1 VQLQCNSSVCKLM
14 STGPNPIPV
23 HSVPILLPKDL
34 FLMTFLNS
42 KIRNYFMTRDQGTTH
57 KLKPRLF
64 IKSYS
69 TPTLFFSAGVF
80 SWGFFLIVKY
90 YLFSDVVLY
99 SIPELIPIY
108 YSIPL
113 YFAFLSLTE
122 FTNSHQFLSYFSSYV
137 SPVCSSLF
145 WK

>member
-1 VQLQCNSSVCKLM
+1 MQLQCNSSVCKLM

-23 HSVPILLPKDL
+23 HSVLILLLKDL
-34 FLMTFLNS
+34 FLTTSLNS
-42 KIRNYFMTRDQGTTH
+42 KIHNYFMTRDQDIIH

-69 TPTLFFSAGVF
+69 TLTLFFSAGVF

-90 YLFSDVVLY
+90 YLFSNVVLY

-113 YFAFLSLTE
+113 SSAFLSLTE
-122 FTNSHQFLSYFSSYV
+122 FTNSH
-137 SPVCSSLF
+137 
-145 WK
+145 